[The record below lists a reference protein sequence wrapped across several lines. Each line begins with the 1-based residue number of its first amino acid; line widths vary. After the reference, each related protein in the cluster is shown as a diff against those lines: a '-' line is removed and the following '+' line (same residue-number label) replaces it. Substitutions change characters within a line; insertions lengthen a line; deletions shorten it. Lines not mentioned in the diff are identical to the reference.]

1 MAETGS
7 TPVMKTKTNCLSKIK
22 SGVMKKILSLIVL
35 GSYCWLGSFAQDT
48 TEVAV
53 KEVPK
58 QKFARA
64 TFNST
69 QIINMQS
76 TEIIQR
82 NALQFMVA
90 HHFSYIWNEDAGSQ
104 NLAQLFGLN
113 SGVAHTYLS
122 FDYSPTDFMNLG
134 LAAAGS
140 SKYEGWAK
148 FRILRQQ
155 TGLHNVP
162 VSVSWYS
169 MAHVNTAKDPE
180 IDNDWN
186 KFSFMHQLL
195 ISRKMSDKF
204 SLQLMPTVIHFN
216 VVPYGINNS
225 NLVWSMGV
233 AGKYKMKPKMNLT
246 FEYSRQ
252 FNMFENI
259 ISKNGSILN
268 YNPDLMA
275 VGLEFNTGGHLFQ
288 FYVGNTTDASAIDQL
303 ARNTS
308 KIKDGNFALGFR
320 INRTMDLKKEK
331 E

>member
-1 MAETGS
+1 
-7 TPVMKTKTNCLSKIK
+7 
-22 SGVMKKILSLIVL
+22 MKKILSLIVL
-35 GSYCWLGSFAQDT
+35 GCYCWLSSFAQDT

-76 TEIIQR
+76 TEIVSK

-90 HHFSYIWNEDAGSQ
+90 HHFSYIWTKEASTQD
-104 NLAQLFGLN
+104 NLAQFLGLN

-122 FDYSPTDFMNLG
+122 FDYSPIDYMNLG
-134 LAAAGS
+134 VAMAGS

-155 TGLHNVP
+155 TGMKNVP

-169 MAHVNTAKDPE
+169 MAHVNAAKNAEVDLS
-180 IDNDWN
+180 WN
-186 KFSFMHQLL
+186 KWSFVHQLL
-195 ISRKMSDKF
+195 VARKMSDKF
-204 SLQLMPTVIHFN
+204 SLQVMPTLIHFN

-225 NLVWSMGV
+225 NFVYSMGI
-233 AGKYKMKPKMNLT
+233 AGKYKMKPKMNMT

-252 FNMFENI
+252 FNMYENI

-268 YNPDLMA
+268 YTPDLMSL
-275 VGLEFNTGGHLFQ
+275 GLEFNTGGHLFQ
-288 FYVGNTTDASAIDQL
+288 FYVGNTTDASIVDQL

-308 KIKDGNFALGFR
+308 KIKDGNFAFGFR
-320 INRTMDLKKEK
+320 INRTMDLKKDK